1 MGRAVGIDLGT
12 TNSVIA
18 AMEGGQPQVIPNAEG
33 NRTTPSV
40 VGFLE
45 NGERLVGQMARRQAI
60 LNPKGT
66 IYSAKRFIG
75 RKYDEVSSEL
85 SAVSFDVVAGP
96 DGAAR
101 FEVNGKLYA
110 PEEISAQVL
119 RKLVEDAGK
128 FLGERVTEAV
138 ITVPAH
144 FSDAQRQATK
154 DAGKI
159 AGLDVLRI
167 INEPTAAALAYGMD
181 KLENETVLVFDLGGG
196 TFDVSI
202 LTVGEGVVEVR
213 STAGDRHLGGDDF
226 DRRVVDYLADDFKK
240 SNGIDLRDDSQA
252 LQRLFEAAEK
262 AKVELS
268 AVTQTSVNLPFV
280 TADASGPKH
289 LNVNLM
295 RSTFEQLTA
304 DLVERCR
311 GPVKQAME
319 DAKVTADDIDEVIL
333 VGGST
338 RIPAVQALVRRL
350 TGGKDPNMT
359 VNPDE
364 VVAIGAAVQA
374 AIIKGD
380 VKDVL
385 LLDVTP
391 LSLGLETMGGV
402 MTKVI
407 ERNTTIPARR
417 TEIFSTA
424 EDNQSA
430 VDVVVLQGER
440 ERAGDNRVLA
450 RFRLENI
457 RPAPR
462 GVPQIEVTF
471 DIDANGILHVS
482 ARDKDT
488 EGSSVYYAATE
499 FEARLCRREPV
510 TVVGGGNSA
519 GQAACFLARRS
530 PVVNLVIRHDD
541 LGRDMSRYLADRV
554 EQSARIKIWR
564 NSEVCELV
572 GDEALDAVLLRDL
585 HTGAEERVTTTA
597 LFVLIG
603 AAPHTSWLQGEIPLD
618 AKGYVLTRPA
628 ADCSDGLFQTSRPG
642 VFAVGDVRSGSVK
655 RVASAVGEGSVAI
668 RHVHEFLE
676 AEGRR

>member
-1 MGRAVGIDLGT
+1 MATAVGIDLGT

-18 AMEGGQPQVIPNAEG
+18 AMEGGQVQVIPNAEG

-40 VGFLE
+40 VAFLDS
-45 NGERLVGQMARRQAI
+45 GERLVGQMARRQAI

-75 RKYDEVSSEL
+75 RKYHEVTSEIN
-85 SAVSFDVVAGP
+85 AVSFDVVPGP
-96 DGAAR
+96 DDAAR
-101 FEVNGKLYA
+101 FEVQGKQYA

-119 RKLVEDAGK
+119 RKLVDDAGK
-128 FLGERVTEAV
+128 YLGEKVTEAV
-138 ITVPAH
+138 ITVPAY
-144 FSDAQRQATK
+144 FNDAQRQATK
-154 DAGKI
+154 DAGRI
-159 AGLDVLRI
+159 AGLEVLRI

-181 KLENETVLVFDLGGG
+181 KLENETVMVFDLGGG

-202 LTVGEGVVEVR
+202 LTVGEGVVEVMA
-213 STAGDRHLGGDDF
+213 TAGDTHLGGDDF
-226 DRRVVDYLADDFKK
+226 DRRIVDYLADDFKK
-240 SNGIDLRDDSQA
+240 ANGIDLRDDPQA

-268 AVTQTSVNLPFV
+268 ALTQTAVNLPFV

-295 RSTFEQLTA
+295 RSTFDQLTA
-304 DLVERCR
+304 DLVERCL
-311 GPVKQAME
+311 GPVQQAMA
-319 DAKVTADDIDEVIL
+319 DAKVTTDDIDQVIL

-338 RIPAVQALVRRL
+338 RIPTVQALVRRM
-350 TGGKDPNMT
+350 TGGREPNMT

-364 VVAIGAAVQA
+364 VVAIGAAIQA
-374 AIIKGD
+374 AIIKGQ

-391 LSLGLETMGGV
+391 LSLGLETLGGV

-440 ERAGDNRVLA
+440 ERASDNRVLG
-450 RFRLENI
+450 RFRLEDV

-462 GVPQIEVTF
+462 GVPQVEVTF

-488 EGSSVYYAATE
+488 GAEQEITISETSNLNQSEIQRMVSDAEAHRSEDAALRAQVDARNELDTVAYQVRRTLDDNAGTVPEHERARAELLLNDARTALEEQADIDRLRALTGELHQLLQSLAASVRAGAATGAGPGSSQGTRTE
-499 FEARLCRREPV
+499 P
-510 TVVGGGNSA
+510 GDDSDD
-519 GQAACFLARRS
+519 
-530 PVVNLVIRHDD
+530 VI
-541 LGRDMSRYLADRV
+541 
-554 EQSARIKIWR
+554 
-564 NSEVCELV
+564 
-572 GDEALDAVLLRDL
+572 DA
-585 HTGAEERVTTTA
+585 E
-597 LFVLIG
+597 F
-603 AAPHTSWLQGEIPLD
+603 
-618 AKGYVLTRPA
+618 
-628 ADCSDGLFQTSRPG
+628 TSR
-642 VFAVGDVRSGSVK
+642 
-655 RVASAVGEGSVAI
+655 
-668 RHVHEFLE
+668 
-676 AEGRR
+676 